1 MKHFQRHTF
10 HLVVLA
16 CVIMFFY
23 SCEQDPKFKIYDYP
37 VPVVESVYPTDG
49 YVTTQVVITGTNFGD
64 RTEAVKVFFGEV
76 QARKVLDCKNN
87 RIVVEVPETAASGEL
102 SLQIYNKKVENIA
115 HYTVLAT
122 PRVITVTSDSE
133 DGEGV
138 ADAGDKVTIK
148 GENFGVNAA
157 DISVSF
163 NGTPAEFQLV
173 DETTII
179 ATTPQGYATG
189 NVIVTIHG
197 YEMIGSAMFNPN
209 SKGDVTVLY
218 LENYGT
224 GFRKADP
231 AEGAFNKQWYTPAIW
246 IGNAASADFNMALQD
261 VGDAFLAF
269 QVGWQ
274 KAAYNN
280 GKLYQ
285 ATTLRKGTYRLEV
298 TTAASDVQTDDGN
311 KVFAF
316 IVGGTGVDDIPN
328 VDAISQMDDSKG
340 VYIEYT
346 KRGADAGGETLTTPS
361 FTVGDKTQVVVGF
374 LTSMNKANSY
384 FKVSQVKLILE

>member
-1 MKHFQRHTF
+1 M
-10 HLVVLA
+10 
-16 CVIMFFY
+16 
-23 SCEQDPKFKIYDYP
+23 
-37 VPVVESVYPTDG
+37 
-49 YVTTQVVITGTNFGD
+49 
-64 RTEAVKVFFGEV
+64 
-76 QARKVLDCKNN
+76 
-87 RIVVEVPETAASGEL
+87 
-102 SLQIYNKKVENIA
+102 
-115 HYTVLAT
+115 
-122 PRVITVTSDSE
+122 
-133 DGEGV
+133 
-138 ADAGDKVTIK
+138 
-148 GENFGVNAA
+148 
-157 DISVSF
+157 
-163 NGTPAEFQLV
+163 
-173 DETTII
+173 
-179 ATTPQGYATG
+179 
-189 NVIVTIHG
+189 
-197 YEMIGSAMFNPN
+197 
-209 SKGDVTVLY
+209 TVLY

-261 VGDAFLAF
+261 VGDTFLAF

-328 VDAISQMDDSKG
+328 VDTISQMDDSKG

-346 KRGADAGGETLTTPS
+346 KRGSDAGERH
-361 FTVGDKTQVVVGF
+361 
-374 LTSMNKANSY
+374 
-384 FKVSQVKLILE
+384 